1 MDPIRLSVGSRD
13 AILDALTGRIDAGG
27 AGSIRLYAGPM
38 PADPDLAPT
47 AQLLA
52 TVALSPAAFMPSVDG
67 LAEAGPIEPGTA
79 MRAGVIRWARIV
91 NGGGEVVFDCSVGTD
106 NAVVVM
112 NTTETFVGA
121 PVVLR
126 AFKLR
131 AEAG

>member
-1 MDPIRLSVGSRD
+1 MDPIRLSIGSRD

-38 PADPDLAPT
+38 PASPDAAPRG
-47 AQLLA
+47 ALLA
-52 TVALSPAAFMPSVDG
+52 TVALSSPSFNRADNG
-67 LAEAGPIEPGTA
+67 LAEAGAIQPGTA
-79 MRAGVIRWARIV
+79 VRAGEIRWARV
-91 NGGGEVVFDCSVGTD
+91 VSGSGEVVFDCSVGTD
-106 NAVVVM
+106 NAVVTM

-131 AEAG
+131 AEAE